1 VTIAGNRVLLALGN
15 AARRPKKAR
24 NTLLLGSRALAV
36 AVVGLAAL
44 GWAGRAGAANECRGL
59 DVCISVP
66 GPWVAVPGAPRG
78 AATTVYY
85 RLSCPRG
92 SIVGGLDA
100 VRGDRSLDVRF
111 LGRLGSPVNPGI
123 TTSQSAVFVVTYARG
138 RATYF
143 RPFLGCI
150 PTSGGG
156 GRETTSVDAAAPRPA
171 PTLRR
176 VRTLRVRAG
185 GRPRLAFG
193 CQRDERLVGS
203 SHAVAFRMRTAPTA
217 SMLAGARAARSQRGG
232 RVEVR
237 ATRSGAVPRRVRVEV
252 QVHALCA
259 RGPR

>member
-1 VTIAGNRVLLALGN
+1 MNLPR
-15 AARRPKKAR
+15 
-24 NTLLLGSRALAV
+24 LAV
-36 AVVGLAAL
+36 AVALVVASAL
-44 GWAGRAGAANECRGL
+44 GSAGRAEAANECAGL

-78 AATTVYY
+78 ATTTVHY

-123 TTSQSAVFVVTYARG
+123 TTSQSAVFVATYARG
-138 RATYF
+138 RVTYF

-150 PTSGGG
+150 PTAGGG
-156 GRETTSVDAAAPRPA
+156 GRETTSVDASAQRPL
-171 PTLRR
+171 PTIRR
-176 VRTLRVRAG
+176 VRTLRIRAG
-185 GRPRLAFG
+185 APARLAFG
-193 CQRDERLVGS
+193 CRRGERIVGS
-203 SHAVAFRMRTAPTA
+203 SHALAFRMRSAPTLSVLSGA
-217 SMLAGARAARSQRGG
+217 SATSRRRGT

-237 ATRSGAVPRRVRVEV
+237 GRRTAAVPPLARVEV

-259 RGPR
+259 RGPA